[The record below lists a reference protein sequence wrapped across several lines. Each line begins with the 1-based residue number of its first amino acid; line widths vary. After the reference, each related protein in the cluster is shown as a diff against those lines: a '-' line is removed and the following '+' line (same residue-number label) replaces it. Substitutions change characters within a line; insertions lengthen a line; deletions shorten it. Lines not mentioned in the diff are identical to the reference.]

1 MTLVLSS
8 KDKSFSKKGKGESDP
23 GVARLRPGLADIVAG
38 EASEFK
44 TELSPYLPSELV
56 GGSIPHIPGTEDEA
70 IWNAAA
76 QACGTERVHYAYSVS
91 EGRCWYIAVPSSALT
106 SNPDSWCPLAAA
118 LPGNSEFW
126 DKETVYL
133 YEQEGVASA
142 LRWDPDTGRMQ
153 VYIGASRTLLP
164 RIQSMDAN
172 FVTINPDVAALVPW
186 RNRSLRTEQLSRAT
200 ARSLLFS
207 GVALVLVFVVFLLLQ
222 NLWTVFLQR
231 DLKQVRLDTEKA
243 SMDLMVNAANAL
255 QSDTIKHMVKIQQL
269 LDTLRTMEGTLV
281 KYEVDKGKTKWEA
294 LVPKSFTQGVGVV
307 RGEVQPGMEK
317 DGRVR
322 IKGN

>member
-1 MTLVLSS
+1 MILAVSS
-8 KDKSFSKKGKGESDP
+8 KDKRLSKKGESDP

-38 EASEFK
+38 EAADFK
-44 TELSPYLPSELV
+44 SDLSPYLPSELV

-70 IWNAAA
+70 VWNAAA
-76 QACGTERVHYAYSVS
+76 QACGTERVHYAYSLS
-91 EGRCWYIAVPSSALT
+91 EGRCWYIAVPSLALA
-106 SNPDSWCPLAAA
+106 SYPDSWCPLAAA

-172 FVTINPDVAALVPW
+172 FVTINPDVAAIVPW
-186 RNRSLRTEQLSRAT
+186 RNRSLRTEKLSRAT
-200 ARSLLFS
+200 GRSMLFS
-207 GVALVLVFVVFLLLQ
+207 GVGLCLVFIVFLIIQ
-222 NLWTVFLQR
+222 HAWTLFLQR

-243 SMDLMVNAANAL
+243 SMDLMMNAANAL

-281 KYEVDKGKTKWEA
+281 KYSVVKGKTEWQA

-307 RGEVQPGMEK
+307 KGQVQPGIEK

-322 IKGN
+322 IKGS